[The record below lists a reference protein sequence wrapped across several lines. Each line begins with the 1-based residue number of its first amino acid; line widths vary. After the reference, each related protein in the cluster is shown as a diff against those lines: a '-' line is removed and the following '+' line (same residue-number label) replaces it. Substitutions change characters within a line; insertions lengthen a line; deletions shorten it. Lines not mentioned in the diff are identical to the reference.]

1 MVATIT
7 SKGQITLP
15 RLIREKLNLSA
26 GDKVD
31 FTYDESLKR
40 VILTPKNKKVIDA
53 YGLLAHL
60 APEKSISVA
69 EMNEGIANYMQE
81 KHS

>member
-1 MVATIT
+1 MIATIT

-15 RLIREKLNLSA
+15 RLIREKLNLSS

-40 VILTPKNKKVIDA
+40 VILTPKNKKVKDV
-53 YGLLAHL
+53 YGLLEHL
-60 APEKSISVA
+60 AQEKPVSVA
-69 EMNEGIANYMQE
+69 EMNEGIAEHLRGKQ
-81 KHS
+81 S